1 MTLDN
6 MGGTFLPAMITRPEF
21 AGYLAERIFNES
33 RFVQSGVVA
42 RNSALDVRAGGTRL
56 RVPEFDPI
64 APTIERIDSS
74 NSWGT
79 SGAGYLTP
87 QALSTDEQ
95 VMTIL
100 RRGFAYSV
108 DDISKLG
115 SGVADPLGH
124 VRNQLAAAVNK
135 AKTATLMAQLGGI
148 FGNISA
154 SGVLG
159 ANTINK
165 TGTTTASASNYLTAG
180 NVVAAKQL
188 LGERG
193 SELSTIIMHSAVAAY
208 LEELGYLQVQSSGG
222 SVYAGGGVGSGLGAG
237 LVGRFAGLNVIVDDQ
252 VGVIAGGTAT
262 HLNKYQVYL
271 CGSGVIGEGIRPQ
284 QAQLPR
290 HPHRGLPHGLS
301 HLRHPLGSQR
311 RQPNRCQLQRQLG
324 RHRLLRPL
332 LYKRKERTARPS
344 ISEHPIR
351 HWRLLRLDPSSHQ
364 PKPPVKRGFFHTLA
378 PRSCRSNT
386 ATVSAVIL

>member
-1 MTLDN
+1 MTLQN

-21 AGYLAERIFNES
+21 AGYLAERIFEQS

-42 RNSALDVRAGGTRL
+42 RNGALDVRAGGTRI

-108 DDISKLG
+108 DDVTKLG
-115 SGVADPLGH
+115 TGVADPLGH

-135 AKTATLMAQLGGI
+135 AKTATLSSQLNGL
-148 FGNISA
+148 FGNISG

-159 ANTINK
+159 ANTVDK
-165 TGTTTASASNYLTAG
+165 SGTTTATSANYLSAG
-180 NVVAAKQL
+180 NVVAAKQK

-193 SELSTIIMHSAVAAY
+193 SELSTVIMHSAVAAH
-208 LEELGYLQVQSSGG
+208 LEETGYLQVQSNGG
-222 SVYAGGGVGSGLGAG
+222 SVFAGGGVGSGLGEG
-237 LVGRFAGLNVIVDDQ
+237 LVARFAGLNVIVDDQ
-252 VGVIAGGTAT
+252 IGPISGGTAT
-262 HLNKYQVYL
+262 HLKKYPVYIA
-271 CGSGVIGEGIRPQ
+271 GSGVIGEGIQ
-284 QAQLPR
+284 QDLAVAFTR
-290 HPHRGLPHGLS
+290 NELS
-301 HLRHPLGSQR
+301 FQDTIVVNWHMGYHVYGTRWAASGDNPTDAATTGNLGATGSWALAYTSAKNVPLV
-311 RQPNRCQLQRQLG
+311 
-324 RHRLLRPL
+324 RLL
-332 LYKRKERTARPS
+332 
-344 ISEHPIR
+344 
-351 HWRLLRLDPSSHQ
+351 
-364 PKPPVKRGFFHTLA
+364 V
-378 PRSCRSNT
+378 NT
-386 ATVSAVIL
+386 PYDTSVYA

>member
-165 TGTTTASASNYLTAG
+165 TGTTTATASNYLTAG

-271 CGSGVIGEGIRPQ
+271 CGSGVIGEGIQ
-284 QAQLPR
+284 QDLR
-290 HPHRGLPHGLS
+290 VEYDRNKLS
-301 HLRHPLGSQR
+301 FQDTLIVDYHMGYHIYGTRWAASGDNPTDANSSGNLGATASYALCYTNAKNVPLV
-311 RQPNRCQLQRQLG
+311 
-324 RHRLLRPL
+324 RLL
-332 LYKRKERTARPS
+332 
-344 ISEHPIR
+344 
-351 HWRLLRLDPSSHQ
+351 
-364 PKPPVKRGFFHTLA
+364 V
-378 PRSCRSNT
+378 NT
-386 ATVSAVIL
+386 PFDTGVYSA